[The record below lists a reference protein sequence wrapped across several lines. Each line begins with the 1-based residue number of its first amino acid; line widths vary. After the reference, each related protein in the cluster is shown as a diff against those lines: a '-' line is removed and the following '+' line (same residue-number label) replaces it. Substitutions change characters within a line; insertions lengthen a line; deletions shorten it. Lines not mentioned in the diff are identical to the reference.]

1 MVTITPVDENNKDN
15 FSMDSLLGPTLL
27 KHVKGKA
34 VPTVKEALKS
44 NASGVIALYFSAS
57 WCPPCQRFTPI
68 FIDFY
73 NAAKEAGCG
82 FEVVFVSSDSNAEEF
97 EQYYGKMPWLS
108 IPPIEGSAA
117 IKTNLA
123 ETLGVAGIPAVA
135 VLDSKTGEIISGGE
149 ARDDV
154 FNAGG
159 DKDKVMA
166 TVAKW
171 MGSPRYP
178 LTDGPKMMDSGAN
191 SRPFLFRFLTYL
203 AKNPMIIFGMIYIY
217 KWMQK
222 KMIEMGYDDPPAA
235 AEEVPPVG
243 DSEF

>member
-97 EQYYGKMPWLS
+97 EQYVS
-108 IPPIEGSAA
+108 
-117 IKTNLA
+117 
-123 ETLGVAGIPAVA
+123 
-135 VLDSKTGEIISGGE
+135 
-149 ARDDV
+149 
-154 FNAGG
+154 
-159 DKDKVMA
+159 
-166 TVAKW
+166 
-171 MGSPRYP
+171 
-178 LTDGPKMMDSGAN
+178 
-191 SRPFLFRFLTYL
+191 
-203 AKNPMIIFGMIYIY
+203 
-217 KWMQK
+217 
-222 KMIEMGYDDPPAA
+222 
-235 AEEVPPVG
+235 
-243 DSEF
+243 

>member
-1 MVTITPVDENNKDN
+1 
-15 FSMDSLLGPTLL
+15 
-27 KHVKGKA
+27 
-34 VPTVKEALKS
+34 
-44 NASGVIALYFSAS
+44 
-57 WCPPCQRFTPI
+57 
-68 FIDFY
+68 
-73 NAAKEAGCG
+73 
-82 FEVVFVSSDSNAEEF
+82 
-97 EQYYGKMPWLS
+97 MPWLS

-235 AEEVPPVG
+235 AEEVAPVG